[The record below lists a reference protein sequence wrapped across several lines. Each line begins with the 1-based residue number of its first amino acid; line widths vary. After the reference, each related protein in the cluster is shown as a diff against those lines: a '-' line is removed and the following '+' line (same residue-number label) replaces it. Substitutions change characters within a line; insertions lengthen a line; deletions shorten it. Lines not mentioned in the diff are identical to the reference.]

1 MQSLYDSD
9 VFSHLHIHTQTLD
22 VLEKEMFPCVY
33 FAYLLWQDKDQQRVK
48 LYIKFIEN
56 SVCVNPISK
65 GWMNSQLNPNTLLAE
80 RCVAH
85 IVFVAKIVY
94 PRGARSGVNKFHTL
108 NELQIQ
114 YPLTL
119 IEYRLSSTFQYNR
132 EILNQY

>member
-1 MQSLYDSD
+1 
-9 VFSHLHIHTQTLD
+9 
-22 VLEKEMFPCVY
+22 
-33 FAYLLWQDKDQQRVK
+33 
-48 LYIKFIEN
+48 
-56 SVCVNPISK
+56 
-65 GWMNSQLNPNTLLAE
+65 MNSQLNPNTLLAE

-119 IEYRLSSTFQYNR
+119 IQYRLSSTR
-132 EILNQY
+132 CRVEELILNIQNDNNLDNSDFEIYLEDRPWSSRQFL